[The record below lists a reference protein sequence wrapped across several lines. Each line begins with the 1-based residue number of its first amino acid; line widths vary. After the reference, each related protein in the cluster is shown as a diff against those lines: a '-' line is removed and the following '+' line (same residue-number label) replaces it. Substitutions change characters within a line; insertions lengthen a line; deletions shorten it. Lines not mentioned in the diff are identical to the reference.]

1 MTLDGLTLSPFPGNV
16 LVTPGVGAGVAVF
29 RSGQTETS
37 LKPGLGTCV
46 CCKKALPGA
55 GGK

>member
-16 LVTPGVGAGVAVF
+16 LVIPGVGAGVAVF

-46 CCKKALPGA
+46 YCKKALPGA